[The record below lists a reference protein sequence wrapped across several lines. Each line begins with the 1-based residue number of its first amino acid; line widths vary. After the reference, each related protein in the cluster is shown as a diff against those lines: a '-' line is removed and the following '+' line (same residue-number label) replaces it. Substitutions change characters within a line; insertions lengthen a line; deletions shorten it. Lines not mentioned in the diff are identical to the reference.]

1 MDQAILQSAPSHRE
15 RWLAL
20 LGKHSVGHPKA
31 LHVVEGR
38 EACPIR
44 VFCGYSS
51 TPSCFRIRRAAEEVA
66 HRKAI
71 AFDKHRRHTR

>member
-1 MDQAILQSAPSHRE
+1 MDQAILQSTPSHRE

-20 LGKHSVGHPKA
+20 LGKHGVGHPKA

-44 VFCGYSS
+44 VFCG
-51 TPSCFRIRRAAEEVA
+51 
-66 HRKAI
+66 
-71 AFDKHRRHTR
+71 